1 MRNGDNVSDVV
12 TISKEVA
19 KLTKN
24 FSSLTTTDVS
34 LTSIV
39 LQLLAKAT
47 VNQTL
52 DGNVTAI
59 VSFYSI
65 KYVVNH
71 SPF

>member
-1 MRNGDNVSDVV
+1 MSDVV

-19 KLTKN
+19 TLTKN
-24 FSSLTTTDVS
+24 FSSLTATDVS

-39 LQLLAKAT
+39 LQLLANAT

-52 DGNVTAI
+52 DGNVTAV
-59 VSFYSI
+59 VSLYSI

-71 SPF
+71 SPV